1 MLPFR
6 ATSQPGIHWIAFNCI
21 DYRQLMHHIDLIEAV
36 VGFHAVLL
44 PETERLDSPLCQLR

>member
-44 PETERLDSPLCQLR
+44 PETERLDSPLCQLC